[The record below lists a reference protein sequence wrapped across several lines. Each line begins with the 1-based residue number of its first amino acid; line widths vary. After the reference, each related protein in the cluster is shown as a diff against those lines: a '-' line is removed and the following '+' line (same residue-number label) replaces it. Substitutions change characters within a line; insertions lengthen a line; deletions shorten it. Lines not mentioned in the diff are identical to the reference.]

1 MSLDIKA
8 IFKKYLDHGKIIEKD
23 KLTLDNWYELEEA
36 TYEAKKLSGDNHE
49 KWNEFGA
56 GRMFDCL
63 MDEIKGSIIKLGGKV
78 LAEREREREREQKEV
93 SWLWKACPS
102 FR

>member
-1 MSLDIKA
+1 
-8 IFKKYLDHGKIIEKD
+8 
-23 KLTLDNWYELEEA
+23 
-36 TYEAKKLSGDNHE
+36 
-49 KWNEFGA
+49 
-56 GRMFDCL
+56 